1 MYTIQ
6 TVISKHL
13 MLLFI
18 VEEAKEI
25 IERAIFQ
32 NISCYCLSKKKQKK
46 LRMNGNFKTSHVIVY
61 LQPPDQQHS
70 FHHHFKTSHVI
81 VYPEPSRF
89 DFAVFAFQNIS
100 CYCLSV
106 TIPFIVFADTH
117 FKTSHVIV
125 YQGIHFTI

>member
-81 VYPEPSRF
+81 VYHQKVVCFQDASL
-89 DFAVFAFQNIS
+89 FQNIS
-100 CYCLSV
+100 CYCLSSYAL
-106 TIPFIVFADTH
+106 ICFINIFISKHLMLLFIQA
-117 FKTSHVIV
+117 IN
-125 YQGIHFTI
+125 